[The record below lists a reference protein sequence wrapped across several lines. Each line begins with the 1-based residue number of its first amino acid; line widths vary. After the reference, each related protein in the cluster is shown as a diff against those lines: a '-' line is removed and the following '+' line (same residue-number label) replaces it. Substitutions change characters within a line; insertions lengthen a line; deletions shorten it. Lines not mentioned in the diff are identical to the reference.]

1 MKSTIYTFSF
11 GVLMLLCGQGFSQ
24 EVSPLFQKKDVLSIK
39 IESNIKALINDKGDK
54 PAYHWA
60 ALSYSNEQ
68 GETVKLPMRTKVRG
82 NFRRTSGNCKF
93 PPLLIDFSQNKPD
106 NTLFSNQTK
115 LKLVTQCQTEAYL
128 IQEYLVY
135 EIYNIL
141 TDLSFK
147 AKLVEVT
154 YIDSLGKRKDN
165 TDYGFFI
172 EEETL
177 MAKRNNAKN
186 NDQKKRTQSQL
197 EPDQMAMLA
206 LFEYMIGNNDW
217 EISTLHNIKML
228 TQPGKLLL
236 PVPYDFDHAGIV
248 EAQYA
253 LPPPQL
259 EIASVRERL
268 YRGLNYDPSVFQVAF
283 NKFNSLK
290 PQIYALYENNPRLSA
305 GYIKRTL
312 KYLDEF
318 YADINDPKAISKFF
332 VAGRT
337 KN

>member
-1 MKSTIYTFSF
+1 MKSTIYIPFF
-11 GVLMLLCGQGFSQ
+11 GIFLLLSGQGFSQ
-24 EVSPLFQKKDVLSIK
+24 EVPSLFQKKDVLPIK
-39 IESNIKALINDKGDK
+39 IESNIKVLINDKGDK
-54 PAYHWA
+54 PTFHWA
-60 ALSYSNEQ
+60 ALSYSDKQ
-68 GETVKLPMRTKVRG
+68 GKTVKLPIRTKVRG

-93 PPLLIDFSQNKPD
+93 PPLLIDFSQNKTE
-106 NTLFSNQTK
+106 NTLFSQQTK

-154 YIDSLGKRKDN
+154 YVDSLGKRKDN

-186 NDQKKRTQSQL
+186 DDQKKRTQSQL
-197 EPDQMAMLA
+197 VTEQMIMLA

-217 EISTLHNIKML
+217 EVSTLHNIKML
-228 TQPGKLLL
+228 IQTGNLLL

-268 YRGLNYDPSVFQVAF
+268 YRGLNYDPSVFQIAF
-283 NKFNSLK
+283 AKFNNHK
-290 PQIYALYENNPRLSA
+290 PQIYAVYENNPLLSA

-318 YADINDPKAISKFF
+318 YEHINDPKAISKYF